1 MVSQILIILL
11 MADAAWVAWGLIRQR
26 VMWRWICL
34 YWVILTL
41 KNLSDLLRL

>member
-11 MADAAWVAWGLIRQR
+11 MADAAWVAWGLIRKR
-26 VMWRWICL
+26 AMWRWICL
-34 YWVILTL
+34 YWIIMTL